1 MKSPSYAA
9 ILFISLL
16 FSQSINGQSTER
28 VVVEKEGWELAGD
41 LSMPSSENYPIAIL
55 LNQAAGNRQAY
66 KVLAYELLERG
77 IASLR
82 IDLRGHGESINQG
95 KFEPSANNPLIY
107 DAEKDISAIVTYVRQ
122 LDGVDQE
129 KIAIVSASYSG
140 EECAESGRKDGYVDA
155 YVVLSPGSF
164 SHQSIEAIDAS
175 NSPWLFIIARE
186 DPWLQ
191 EIKNEIDKISKKA
204 EVFTFSG
211 KTHATN
217 ILENEIYINKFIAAW
232 LAAHL

>member
-1 MKSPSYAA
+1 MKSTLHLL
-9 ILFISLL
+9 ILFAFII
-16 FSQSINGQSTER
+16 FSQSIIAQSSEKIT
-28 VVVEKEGWELAGD
+28 VENEGWELVGD
-41 LSMPSSENYPIAIL
+41 LSTPSSENYPIAIL

-66 KVLAYELLERG
+66 KVLANELLERG

-107 DAEKDISAIVTYVRQ
+107 DAEKDISAIVTHVRQ

-186 DPWLQ
+186 D
-191 EIKNEIDKISKKA
+191 S
-204 EVFTFSG
+204 
-211 KTHATN
+211 
-217 ILENEIYINKFIAAW
+217 
-232 LAAHL
+232 LAPGD